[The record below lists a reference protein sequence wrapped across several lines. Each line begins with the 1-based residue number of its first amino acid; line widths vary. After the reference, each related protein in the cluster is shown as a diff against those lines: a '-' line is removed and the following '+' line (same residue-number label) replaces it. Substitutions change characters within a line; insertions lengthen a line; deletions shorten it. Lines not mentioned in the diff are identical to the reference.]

1 MASRRGSTGA
11 GIADTIYHRALYT
24 AHYIVLRGPLRRAE
38 TMDRTSASLR
48 TEARSFPNVS
58 SFADAERAVSRSG
71 GIGAH
76 SQLGTH
82 SSHDPT
88 PEGSV

>member
-38 TMDRTSASLR
+38 TMNPTSASLR
-48 TEARSFPNVS
+48 TEATVPNVS
-58 SFADAERAVSRSG
+58 SFADGERAVSRSG